1 MEGVKNARKT
11 LNVLWNVVNFATT
24 YMAIDKFDPSMITK
38 ETVRPHLNREDVWLI
53 SRTEMLK
60 NEFTRQVNALELHKA
75 ARMLEEY
82 ILEDLSRW
90 YVRLIR
96 DRMWSEEGDAG
107 KLAAYR
113 TLYDAI
119 MDTTLL
125 LAPICPHLTDRIFMH
140 MDGSKP
146 TVHMMEW
153 PSSDLTKVDE
163 RLEKAMEM
171 VQEIVETVT
180 RERQLKNVKL
190 RWPMKR
196 IVIKVENDDHL
207 AALRSMEDI
216 LRSQANVKEVEY
228 VGAGEEW
235 SETILNVVPN
245 PMAIG
250 KVYRQWASKIAVLLQ
265 SRPANLIKES
275 MQRGQYSLGIEGQLI
290 KIEPNMVSF
299 TISLPQDVYAANFSG
314 GEIYLDFE
322 VTPEIEAEGYSR
334 EIIRRIQQTR
344 KDLKLDVE
352 EFVKVEIRADPRVAE
367 FVKIWKQHI
376 MSEVRSKC
384 LELVAEA
391 SGEQV
396 GKWEIEGEK
405 VEIGVS
411 SMNLKDAMKDLT
423 KVPGITPK
431 VAESLVDAGVR
442 SVCEL
447 KSLSEDKLEDLTKL
461 GRAEVRKI
469 LHFFDRSQE
478 LAKVPE
484 PVGESMEKRD
494 LVPYMLRIP
503 RMNELKA
510 EMLYDAGY
518 DSLEKLKAAG
528 REDLKNVPGLGSKT
542 IDEIVGYI
550 GKGGFDRASK
560 CPKCA
565 HQVSAGELS
574 CPACGHSMLAEPEEE
589 APEEEQGLQYGYS
602 YLLKDD
608 RPDRSYQLFMEQLRK
623 GSKGFCITR
632 NYPLKIRGKYDL
644 GDTPVIWLSNVGKED
659 SLRPK
664 DLEKLSYSLEQF
676 LAQGQGVV
684 LLDGLEYLITNNN
697 FLTVLRFV
705 QSLRDQVAINN
716 SIMMMVLNPSTL
728 DANELNL
735 LEKEVDGTL

>member
-1 MEGVKNARKT
+1 M
-11 LNVLWNVVNFATT
+11 
-24 YMAIDKFDPSMITK
+24 
-38 ETVRPHLNREDVWLI
+38 
-53 SRTEMLK
+53 
-60 NEFTRQVNALELHKA
+60 
-75 ARMLEEY
+75 
-82 ILEDLSRW
+82 
-90 YVRLIR
+90 
-96 DRMWSEEGDAG
+96 
-107 KLAAYR
+107 
-113 TLYDAI
+113 
-119 MDTTLL
+119 
-125 LAPICPHLTDRIFMH
+125 MH
-140 MDGSKP
+140 
-146 TVHMMEW
+146 
-153 PSSDLTKVDE
+153 
-163 RLEKAMEM
+163 R
-171 VQEIVETVT
+171 
-180 RERQLKNVKL
+180 
-190 RWPMKR
+190 
-196 IVIKVENDDHL
+196 
-207 AALRSMEDI
+207 
-216 LRSQANVKEVEY
+216 
-228 VGAGEEW
+228 
-235 SETILNVVPN
+235 
-245 PMAIG
+245 
-250 KVYRQWASKIAVLLQ
+250 
-265 SRPANLIKES
+265 
-275 MQRGQYSLGIEGQLI
+275 
-290 KIEPNMVSF
+290 F
-299 TISLPQDVYAANFSG
+299 
-314 GEIYLDFE
+314 
-322 VTPEIEAEGYSR
+322 
-334 EIIRRIQQTR
+334 RRIQQTR

-461 GRAEVRKI
+461 GRPEVRKI

-528 REDLKNVPGLGSKT
+528 REDLKNVQGLGSKT

-589 APEEEQGLQYGYS
+589 VQEEEQGLQYGYS

-608 RPDRSYQLFMEQLRK
+608 RSDRSYQLFTEQLRK